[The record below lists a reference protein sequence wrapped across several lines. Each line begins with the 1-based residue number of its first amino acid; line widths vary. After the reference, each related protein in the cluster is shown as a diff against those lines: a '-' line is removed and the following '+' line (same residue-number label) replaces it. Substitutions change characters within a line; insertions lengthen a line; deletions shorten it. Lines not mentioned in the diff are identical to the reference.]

1 MLFDHDAKVSGDSA
15 RFADF
20 LAAGGQPPGAV
31 CVKDWAGWAIAASR
45 TRKHAPAGRDLGELL
60 AATPFSSDRAVLAPW
75 CDFRAIRSVRSPR
88 TNDRQRRRQRRLA
101 RAGPRTA
108 PGRARQLWTGLSCS
122 GIEPTSAQNEAD
134 RVRRID
140 LDRAPSV
147 IGRGLVCR

>member
-1 MLFDHDAKVSGDSA
+1 MGSLREGLGRLGYRSVTH
-15 RFADF
+15 
-20 LAAGGQPPGAV
+20 P
-31 CVKDWAGWAIAASR
+31 
-45 TRKHAPAGRDLGELL
+45 KHAPGRTGLGALL
-60 AATPFSSDRAVLAPW
+60 AAIPFSSDRAVLAP
-75 CDFRAIRSVRSPR
+75 CRDFRTIRRPQIGRGQPGRQPR
-88 TNDRQRRRQRRLA
+88 RRRQLA